1 MQWMGIDQYLM
12 VMQIADLNS
21 ETTNKWR
28 DVENP
33 PGLFQKKKK
42 KSLSL
47 TLDLLASGCLVH
59 LEPKTKMNRFQIFKH
74 NFQMYQYIL
83 TNYQKWQSQASPAK
97 SKNIPN

>member
-21 ETTNKWR
+21 ETTKKWR

-42 KSLSL
+42 ILKFDIGSTSIRLSCS
-47 TLDLLASGCLVH
+47 SG
-59 LEPKTKMNRFQIFKH
+59 
-74 NFQMYQYIL
+74 
-83 TNYQKWQSQASPAK
+83 TNNQNES
-97 SKNIPN
+97 IPNL